1 MGVEIP
7 LEDVPVL
14 QKEMIKKAVAKGKH
28 VITATQM
35 LESMI
40 NNPRPTRAETTDV
53 ANAIFDGTTAI
64 MLSGESAAGK
74 YPVEAVMTMSRIAER
89 TEKAIDYRNRL
100 KKMVAMDKPD
110 ITTAISHATC
120 TTAMDLNASAI
131 ITVSMSG
138 RTATM
143 ISKYKPNC
151 TIIGCSVNPRVC
163 RQLSLSWGVEPLLI
177 EKEETA
183 DELFE
188 SAAKAA
194 AKAGLVKKGDIVVI
208 TAGVP
213 LGVSGNTNMIRVVEI

>member
-1 MGVEIP
+1 
-7 LEDVPVL
+7 
-14 QKEMIKKAVAKGKH
+14 
-28 VITATQM
+28 
-35 LESMI
+35 
-40 NNPRPTRAETTDV
+40 
-53 ANAIFDGTTAI
+53 

-194 AKAGLVKKGDIVVI
+194 AKAGLVKKGDVVVI